1 MKITNNIPITLIA
14 MTLSFSF
21 ISNIS
26 ADDKKFLWESDGSL
40 TIVDGAKD
48 SGYIIEDGEVK
59 TYIVPSDTEK
69 TFIHDGTSG
78 ELIICDPSIGCY

>member
-1 MKITNNIPITLIA
+1 MKNTNNISITLIA
-14 MTLSFSF
+14 MTLSFSL

>member
-1 MKITNNIPITLIA
+1 MKNTNNIPITLIA

-40 TIVDGAKD
+40 TIVDGAED
-48 SGYIIEDGEVK
+48 SGYVI
-59 TYIVPSDTEK
+59 
-69 TFIHDGTSG
+69 
-78 ELIICDPSIGCY
+78 